1 MTAFLSSQ
9 MEGEAGGAIDGG
21 AFAEASAVAMLTA
34 RNRARS
40 ETQTEPGGSDGMEHA
55 VGEAPAKTE
64 KSARR
69 RQTILQRAA
78 ELFDRKGY
86 VNTSLDDIAR
96 AVGIKREALYYYYR
110 NRSEILLAIIRP
122 QSAALIEGLEQIMAM
137 HVPAADKLNLAI
149 RNHLYRFDRYCLE
162 MTVSLRDGLLEANGE
177 VRSEMKNIWKK
188 YERMWIELVS
198 QGQASREFV
207 RSGDPKMIAF
217 GILGMCNWLA
227 RWYNPRKPVTVEE
240 LIGTY
245 FDLLSFGM
253 VAPTRRPAARRTRLL
268 AGTRSRKR

>member
-9 MEGEAGGAIDGG
+9 MEGEAEGAIDGG
-21 AFAEASAVAMLTA
+21 ACAEASAVAMLTA
-34 RNRARS
+34 RNQARS
-40 ETQTEPGGSDGMEHA
+40 ETRTEPGGSDRMEHG
-55 VGEAPAKTE
+55 VGEAPAKTV

-122 QSAALIEGLEQIMAM
+122 QSAALIEGLEQVVTMDA
-137 HVPAADKLNLAI
+137 PAAHKLNLAI
-149 RNHLYRFDRYCLE
+149 RNHLQRFDRYCLE

-177 VRSEMKNIWKK
+177 VLSESRNIWKK
-188 YERMWIELVS
+188 YERMWIELF
-198 QGQASREFV
+198 SRGHSSGEFM
-207 RSGDPKMIAF
+207 S
-217 GILGMCNWLA
+217 
-227 RWYNPRKPVTVEE
+227 
-240 LIGTY
+240 
-245 FDLLSFGM
+245 S
-253 VAPTRRPAARRTRLL
+253 
-268 AGTRSRKR
+268 

>member
-9 MEGEAGGAIDGG
+9 MEGEAEGAIDGG

-34 RNRARS
+34 RNQARS
-40 ETQTEPGGSDGMEHA
+40 ETQTESGGSGGMEHA

-122 QSAALIEGLEQIMAM
+122 QSAALI
-137 HVPAADKLNLAI
+137 
-149 RNHLYRFDRYCLE
+149 
-162 MTVSLRDGLLEANGE
+162 
-177 VRSEMKNIWKK
+177 
-188 YERMWIELVS
+188 
-198 QGQASREFV
+198 
-207 RSGDPKMIAF
+207 
-217 GILGMCNWLA
+217 
-227 RWYNPRKPVTVEE
+227 
-240 LIGTY
+240 
-245 FDLLSFGM
+245 
-253 VAPTRRPAARRTRLL
+253 
-268 AGTRSRKR
+268 

>member
-1 MTAFLSSQ
+1 
-9 MEGEAGGAIDGG
+9 
-21 AFAEASAVAMLTA
+21 
-34 RNRARS
+34 
-40 ETQTEPGGSDGMEHA
+40 MEHA
-55 VGEAPAKTE
+55 VGAAPTKTG

-69 RQTILQRAA
+69 RQAILQRAA

-86 VNTSLDDIAR
+86 ANTSLDDIAR

-122 QSAALIEGLEQIMAM
+122 QSAALIEGLEQVVAM
-137 HVPAADKLNLAI
+137 HAPAAHKLNLAI
-149 RNHLYRFDRYCLE
+149 RNHLQRFDRYCLE
-162 MTVSLRDGLLEANGE
+162 MTVSLRDGLLEANDGALSE
-177 VRSEMKNIWKK
+177 LRSIWKK

-198 QGQASREFV
+198 QGQASGDFV

-227 RWYNPRKPVTVEE
+227 RWYNPRKAVTVED

-245 FDLLSFGM
+245 FNLLSFGM
-253 VAPTRRPAARRTRLL
+253 VAPARRSAARRTRPL
-268 AGTRSRKR
+268 AGLRSKSRPAHPTAEPGAAGRR